1 MVHAD
6 DLDDGLVYEVN
17 DAQDDDVVSDGE
29 PVELDKDND
38 NNTAGEV
45 SENKRALNTEDN
57 GNTSSTEES
66 EKPLSKRQKKLANSS
81 LHQKKL
87 ERMAYEKAQKENLPK
102 ASVDKIIE
110 YLATSIRDKNPDL
123 SALELDELYFKK
135 QDFLSTEKYEKDR
148 TLNNFQDFIHTF
160 SKSPRSIIL
169 SQSNIRVADVYRSV
183 NGHQTAVKLFSK
195 NKLKDDITKVEELLG
210 SKKESK
216 PEKKNKKSNK
226 KMKGKNV
233 SSETVKYFIST
244 PTRIQKIIE
253 STDLFFQ
260 GKEKL
265 DIFIDASY
273 LDPKNNTIFTSDD
286 SAVLYKVLKEF
297 LKNKSSVK
305 ILLF

>member
-29 PVELDKDND
+29 LVELDKDND
-38 NNTAGEV
+38 SNTADEV
-45 SENKRALNTEDN
+45 SENKRALDTEDN
-57 GNTSSTEES
+57 GNTLSTEES

-148 TLNNFQDFIHTF
+148 SLNNFQDFIHTF

-183 NGHQTAVKLFSK
+183 NGHQTAVSYTHLDVYKRQIHQYQIHQSK
-195 NKLKDDITKVEELLG
+195 IAFFWGTVE
-210 SKKESK
+210 
-216 PEKKNKKSNK
+216 
-226 KMKGKNV
+226 
-233 SSETVKYFIST
+233 SSHSWT
-244 PTRIQKIIE
+244 
-253 STDLFFQ
+253 
-260 GKEKL
+260 
-265 DIFIDASY
+265 
-273 LDPKNNTIFTSDD
+273 
-286 SAVLYKVLKEF
+286 
-297 LKNKSSVK
+297 
-305 ILLF
+305 